1 MAPRATFFV
10 PPDVTALD
18 LAGPLQVFQ
27 LANDEISPPYQI
39 EVCGLTRSVS
49 AGNNLRFANLVP
61 YQRIVPGADD
71 ILFVCG
77 WTGAPT
83 RTLQILHEHPPLF
96 EWIRNAW
103 RAGATICSICTGA
116 FLLAEAGILDG
127 CPCATHWMDIDDL
140 QKRYPRIEVRKGIL
154 FAEAGRVFT
163 SAGIA
168 SGIDLAI
175 HLISLRH
182 GPKVAFAV
190 ARRLVVYLRRSGDSE
205 QDSVYLKYRNHLDD
219 VVHRAQDILI
229 EHLDAPPRLSHL
241 AEQVGAS
248 PRNLSRRFRQ
258 SLGLSMGEYRNEL
271 RLERARSLL
280 QEQGSKVESVAR
292 ACGFTGSRQL
302 RNLYRER
309 FGHSPRGKAAA
320 R

>member
-1 MAPRATFFV
+1 M
-10 PPDVTALD
+10 TALD

-61 YQRIVPGADD
+61 YQRIEPGADD

-77 WTGAPT
+77 WTGSPT
-83 RTLQILHEHPPLF
+83 HTLQILQENPPLF

-103 RAGATICSICTGA
+103 RAGSTICSICTGA

-140 QKRYPRIEVRKGIL
+140 QRRYPQLEVRKGIL

-175 HLISLRH
+175 HLLGLRH

-219 VVHRAQDILI
+219 LVHRAQDILI
-229 EHLDAPPRLSHL
+229 EHLDAPPSLNRL
-241 AEQVGAS
+241 AEQAGAS
-248 PRNLSRRFRQ
+248 PRTLSRRFRQ
-258 SLGLSMGEYRNEL
+258 SLGLSVGEYLTEL
-271 RLERARSLL
+271 RLERACSML
-280 QEQGSKVESVAR
+280 QEKGSKVEGVAK
-292 ACGFTGSRQL
+292 ACGFSGSRQL
-302 RNLYRER
+302 RNIFQDRIGR
-309 FGHSPRGKAAA
+309 PPRGKAVS